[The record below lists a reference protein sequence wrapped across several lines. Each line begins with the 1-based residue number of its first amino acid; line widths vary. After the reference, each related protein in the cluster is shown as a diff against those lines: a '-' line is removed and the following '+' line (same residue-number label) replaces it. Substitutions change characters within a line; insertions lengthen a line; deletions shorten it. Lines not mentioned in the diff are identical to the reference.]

1 MAPEAV
7 SEAMRPTLRQQAAYF
22 VQKKRGSLTQLQF
35 ARRVGISDSTVCR
48 LEAGKDNFSEETL
61 TLICRAFNCSLQ
73 DIFPDEFTKTNSD
86 RTGLKLIPAQKP
98 VWTPYREPE
107 EPTIRPVMAFLGFIS
122 AQIGLFCR
130 QIRDIPAGNKVIA
143 S

>member
-22 VQKKRGSLTQLQF
+22 VRKKRGSLTQVQF

-61 TLICRAFNCSLQ
+61 SLICRAFNCTLQ
-73 DIFPDEFTKTNSD
+73 DIFPYEFSKSNHDFTVSIVSPNT
-86 RTGLKLIPAQKP
+86 QP
-98 VWTPYREPE
+98 VWAQPEAASPAMTRESP
-107 EPTIRPVMAFLGFIS
+107 
-122 AQIGLFCR
+122 
-130 QIRDIPAGNKVIA
+130 
-143 S
+143 